1 MHDDIE
7 IRLADR
13 NDMAAEVFD
22 VFMIERPRLNTP
34 LTKTCVIMII
44 EDKLC
49 RVGSQEIFRVDALC
63 SSEER

>member
-1 MHDDIE
+1 
-7 IRLADR
+7 
-13 NDMAAEVFD
+13 MAAEVFIAL
-22 VFMIERPRLNTP
+22 MIDTAAVEYA
-34 LTKTCVIMII
+34 LTKTGVIMII